1 MLSKLGKLDI
11 LLDIFVKI
19 LKTVDILE
27 NIFGKSE
34 KKCMW
39 SCWII
44 KAMPLGGREEIP
56 PWETSSCKVV

>member
-19 LKTVDILE
+19 LKTVDIFE

-34 KKCMW
+34 KKCM
-39 SCWII
+39 
-44 KAMPLGGREEIP
+44 
-56 PWETSSCKVV
+56 